1 VMVAGRTPP
10 LFTED
15 AIQTI
20 YDHSRGMPRDIC
32 ALGLNVLPLA
42 LLTNSDTVDVD
53 LVQQAIDEL
62 GND

>member
-1 VMVAGRTPP
+1 
-10 LFTED
+10 
-15 AIQTI
+15 
-20 YDHSRGMPRDIC
+20 MPRDIC

-42 LLTNSDTVDVD
+42 LLENAAIIAGD